1 MKLHIKLL
9 TIVVG
14 LNLLS
19 SCQSNEPRLYNE
31 GVNIIPI
38 PVSLKE
44 TNTERFTL
52 STTSNIFAGS
62 AETKIIAEF
71 FSSKLNSSTGY
82 SISIVDSAA
91 TADIE
96 LSINPTL
103 DMKSESYTLVVT
115 PERVTVVG
123 KDAAGLFYG
132 MQSFMQLLPA
142 EIESTEKIGN
152 IEWSAPSVEI
162 SDSPRFDYRG
172 VMLDVCRHFMPV
184 EFIKKQLDVMAMFKI
199 NRMHWHLTEDQAWR
213 IEIKKYPLLTEIGSK
228 RIEGEGVEYGGF
240 YTQEQVK
247 DIVAYAAERQIT
259 IVPEFE
265 LPGHEL
271 AAIAAYPEL
280 SCKGEPTSPRIVWG
294 VEDVVMC
301 PGKEST
307 FEFLENIIAEI
318 VPLFPGE
325 YFHIG
330 GDECPKSSWTKC
342 PLCQKRIKD
351 EKLTTKDGHSSEERL
366 QSYVIRRIDKV
377 LQSHNKKLIGWDEI
391 LEGGLSPN
399 ASVMSWRGESGGIA
413 AANMGHSVVMTP
425 SSGGLYIDHYQGDS
439 KVEPTAIGG
448 YSTLEKIYSYNPT
461 PKELVE
467 SGKEHFVMGV
477 QANLWTEYMYTTDI
491 MEYRLYPRILA
502 LAEVGW
508 SPLDKK
514 DFKEFSR
521 RVNNAY
527 VRLDYHDINYHIPQP
542 EQPNGSVNFVAFAD
556 SVAMEF
562 TTTRPIKMVYTLN
575 GDAPTSS
582 STEYTKP
589 IVIKKSTTL
598 KIASVLLSGKLSP
611 IRTIT
616 VEKQSYAPATVVEN
630 PVTGLLTQRRE
641 GMFLNKEEFEKER
654 AKRGVADI
662 SPLRVLKNW
671 RELVV
676 PGSNAMRNI
685 KQAVTVTVGYIDIP
699 QDGVYF
705 FYSNNDEVWIGDKLI
720 VNNDNAVK
728 RYSRNGGS
736 IALAKGLHPI
746 TVLFLGNIIGGW
758 PSNWSDGGVSIR
770 NANDE
775 KYKVI
780 TPNQMF
786 HVQPKEEGVI
796 LDQLL

>member
-1 MKLHIKLL
+1 MKLHLKLL

-19 SCQSNEPRLYNE
+19 SCQSNESRVYNE
-31 GVNIIPI
+31 GINIIPI
-38 PVSLKE
+38 PVSLE
-44 TNTERFTL
+44 VTSSERFL
-52 STTSNIFAGS
+52 LGANTSISVKSDEA
-62 AETKIIAEF
+62 KIIAAF
-71 FSSKLNSSTGY
+71 FASKINNATGY
-82 SISIVDSAA
+82 NISIVDSST
-91 TADIE
+91 TAQIE
-96 LSINPTL
+96 LSINPSL
-103 DMKSESYTLVVT
+103 DMKSESYTLTVT
-115 PERVTVVG
+115 PKGVSVVG

-142 EIESTEKIGN
+142 EIESSEKISN
-152 IEWSAPSVEI
+152 IEWSALCVEVK
-162 SDSPRFDYRG
+162 DSPRFDYRG

-228 RIEGEGVEYGGF
+228 RIEGEGHEYGGF

-271 AAIAAYPEL
+271 AAISAYPEL
-280 SCKGEPTSPRIVWG
+280 SCKGEPTTPRIVWG

-307 FEFLENIIAEI
+307 FEFLEDVIAEM

-342 PLCQKRIKD
+342 PLCQKRIKE

-377 LQSHNKKLIGWDEI
+377 LESHNKKLIGWDEI

-425 SSGGLYIDHYQGDS
+425 ASGGLYIDHYQGDS
-439 KVEPTAIGG
+439 KVEPVAIGG
-448 YSTLEKIYSYNPT
+448 YSTLEKLYSYNPT

-467 SGKEHFVMGV
+467 TGKEHFVMGV
-477 QANLWTEYMYTTDI
+477 QANLWTEYMYTTDL
-491 MEYRLYPRILA
+491 MEYKLYPRVLA
-502 LAEVGW
+502 LAEVAW
-508 SPLDKK
+508 SPLDRK

-527 VRLDYHDINYHIPQP
+527 VRMDFHDINYHIPQP
-542 EQPNGSVNFVAFAD
+542 EQPNGSVNFVAFID
-556 SVAMEF
+556 STALEF
-562 TTTRPIKMVYTLN
+562 KTTRPIKMVYTLD
-575 GDAPTSS
+575 GDEPTPSS
-582 STEYTKP
+582 EEYSKP
-589 IVIKKSTTL
+589 IVIKESATL
-598 KIASVLLSGKLSP
+598 KIRSVLPSGKMSP
-611 IRTIT
+611 TRTIT
-616 VEKQSYAPATVVEN
+616 VDKQAYTPSVVVES
-630 PVTGLLTQRRE
+630 PKAGLLTQRRE
-641 GMFLNKEEFEKER
+641 GMFLSKEAFEAEK
-654 AKRGVADI
+654 AKKLPADI
-662 SPLRVLKNW
+662 SPIRVLNNW

-676 PGSNAMRNI
+676 PGTNAMRNI

-699 QDGVYF
+699 KDDVYY
-705 FYSNNDEVWIGDKLI
+705 FYSNNDEVWIGDKLL
-720 VNNDNAVK
+720 VNNDKEVK

-746 TVLFLGNIIGGW
+746 TVLFLGNITGGW
-758 PSNWSDGGVSIR
+758 PSNWDNGGVYVRSS
-770 NANDE
+770 NDT
-775 KYKVI
+775 KYKII
-780 TPNQMF
+780 TSEQMF
-786 HVQPKEEGVI
+786 HVQPKEEGGI